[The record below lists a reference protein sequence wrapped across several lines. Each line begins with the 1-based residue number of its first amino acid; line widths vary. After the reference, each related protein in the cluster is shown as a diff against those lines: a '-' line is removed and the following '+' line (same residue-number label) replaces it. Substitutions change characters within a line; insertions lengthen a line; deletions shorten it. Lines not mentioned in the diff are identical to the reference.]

1 MNLFEALLLGLIQG
15 LTEFLPVSSSG
26 HLVLFQNL
34 LGLNE
39 PGVTLEVLLH
49 FGTLLS
55 VLFVFGQDFVDLL
68 KFYRDKYQRHFL
80 SMLILGVIVTGLLG
94 FIFRKY
100 LEILFSSTL
109 IVGFMLLITGLIIT
123 LIKIIPTGQKSIA
136 EIKPHDALLIGLL
149 QAFAIIPGISR
160 SGTTIL
166 TALWRGLDRDS
177 AIRFSFMLSAPVIFG
192 ATLVEAKELLTTG
205 LESTMLVNYLAGTMI
220 AFVSGVFAIKVF
232 IRMLSAGKFHYFAYY
247 CWTIGLIVIIISLIN
262 N

>member
-1 MNLFEALLLGLIQG
+1 MNLFEAALLGLIQG

-26 HLVLFQNL
+26 HLVLFQDL

-55 VLFVFGQDFVDLL
+55 VFFVFGKDFIALF
-68 KFYRDKYQRHFL
+68 KFFHDQYQRHFL
-80 SMLILGVIVTGLLG
+80 IMLILGVLVTGILG
-94 FIFRKY
+94 LMFGNYIE
-100 LEILFSSTL
+100 LLFSSTL
-109 IVGFMLLITGLIIT
+109 VVGFMLLITGLIIT
-123 LIKIIPTGQKSIA
+123 LIKILPHGQKSIA
-136 EIKPHDALLIGLL
+136 DMKPIDAVLIGLL

-166 TALWRGLDRDS
+166 TALWRGLDRG
-177 AIRFSFMLSAPVIFG
+177 AAVRFSFMLSAPVILG

-205 LESTMLVNYLAGTMI
+205 LESAMLLNYLAGTFV
-220 AFVSGVFAIKVF
+220 AFFSGVFAIKLF
-232 IRMLSAGKFHYFAYY
+232 IKMLSGSKFHYFAYY
-247 CWTIGLIVIIISLIN
+247 CWVIGLIVIIISLIN

>member
-26 HLVLFQNL
+26 HLVLFQHL
-34 LGLNE
+34 LGLNK

-55 VLFVFGQDFVDLL
+55 VIFVFGQDFIGLL

-80 SMLILGVIVTGLLG
+80 LMLILGVIVTGLLG
-94 FIFRKY
+94 IIFRKY
-100 LEILFSSTL
+100 VEILFSSTL

-123 LIKIIPTGQKSIA
+123 LIKIIPAGQKSIA
-136 EIKPHDALLIGLL
+136 EMKPHDALLIGLL

-166 TALWRGLDRDS
+166 TALWRGLDRDA
-177 AIRFSFMLSAPVIFG
+177 AIRFSFMLSAPVILG
-192 ATLVEAKELLTTG
+192 ATVVEAKEMLTTG
-205 LESTMLVNYLAGTMI
+205 LESAMLVNYLAGALV
-220 AFVSGVFAIKVF
+220 AFVSGVFAIKIF
-232 IRMLSAGKFHYFAYY
+232 IRMLSASKFHYFAYY